1 MKRLGVAA
9 MIRSGYYILL
19 GRRGKDPNRGL
30 YVLPGG
36 GVEDNESL
44 EDALRREIKEET
56 GLDIESD
63 KNRWYH
69 PYIIELSDRVIMVV
83 DASTQHGNSYYDAPV
98 SGGDLYDVAWFP
110 LDGLPHDM
118 SPVIVPTLVNAG
130 LMPRSKLA
138 NNAV

>member
-9 MIRSGYYILL
+9 MIRSGHHILL

-44 EDALRREIKEET
+44 ENALRREIKEET

-63 KNRWYH
+63 KNRWLH

-83 DASTQHGNSYYDAPV
+83 DVSVKRRNDYYDAPV

-110 LDGLPHDM
+110 LDSLPSDM
-118 SPVIVPTLVNAG
+118 SPVIMPTLVNAG
-130 LMPRSKLA
+130 LMPRNKLA